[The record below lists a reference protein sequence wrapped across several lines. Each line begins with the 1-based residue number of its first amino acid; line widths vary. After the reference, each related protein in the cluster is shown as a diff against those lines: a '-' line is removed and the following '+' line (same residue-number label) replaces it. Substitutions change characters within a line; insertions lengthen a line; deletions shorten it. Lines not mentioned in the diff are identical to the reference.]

1 MEGDSKQPCKY
12 KKRKV
17 SAVRDFPFGCG
28 PFAPLF
34 DHLKP
39 PPPLIPNGHPLPS
52 ELPKPPSL
60 PPTDSDRP
68 PSEKEQVALPPTP
81 PKRLPRPR
89 KVSAVRDFPFGCGH
103 DAPVLT
109 EKERLQFRLSSNG
122 TVTVVVRE
130 AEGVRENAREAT
142 TPAVEEEKRESRIVK
157 EAEESDRVVDTPVA
171 LSEGGD
177 SFKEKIRP
185 RILKREVRDDEGRST
200 SKSQKS
206 ELSKEKNENFN
217 ARAIASDHVTGMP
230 VVLSKGGDSFREK
243 VKEKMRQRMLMGEV
257 SHDEG
262 STSKRK
268 AMPDSSPSTIKGQK
282 SELSEEKEE
291 NFHDRAIVFA
301 LMAAPNVKRRCKPKS
316 GCGRSRPLSI
326 RQTKR
331 EEAISDDEGMEIVVR
346 ENNEDDSTRDG
357 GGEDSARNENLSL
370 VPFGS
375 LESSKN
381 SKVCEAEDDDGE
393 GSVPLLGELHGTRSL
408 SLIPFG
414 LPESSNRDNTKGEVV
429 TRNKVRETL
438 RLFQAICRKLLQE
451 EESKVKE
458 REHPNIFRID
468 LVASKLLREKQMWVN
483 TGKPILGV
491 IPGVEVGDE
500 FQYRVELAIVG
511 IHRPFQGGIDYLK
524 KGKEI
529 LATSIVASGGY
540 DDETDSSDVLI
551 YLGSGG
557 TVGGKGE
564 KRVEDQ
570 KLERGNLAL
579 KNSIHARSPVRV
591 IRGFKEL
598 KTSESHETRPK
609 VVTTYTYDGLY
620 MVEKYWQEQGN
631 HGCSVFKFQ
640 LRRIPGQPELAFKQV
655 KKSKKSRVQEGL
667 VMDDISMGEEM
678 LPICVVN
685 TVDGEL
691 PPPFKYVTKA
701 IHHPWYNLSSPRGCD
716 CTNGCSD
723 SNNCSCAVKN
733 GGEIPF
739 NFNGAIV
746 EAKPL
751 VYECG
756 PSCKCPP
763 SCHNR
768 VSQHGMK
775 FPLEVFKTQSRGW
788 GVRSL
793 ASIPSGSFICEYT
806 GELLEE
812 IEAEQRTGNDEYL
825 FDIGHNYS
833 DQSLWDGLSTLIPD
847 LQTSG
852 PCDVVDGVGFT
863 IDAAKY
869 GNVGRFINH
878 SCSPNLYA
886 QNVLYDHDDKRMP
899 HIMFFA
905 AENIPPLQ
913 ELTYHY
919 NYCIDQVRDSD
930 GNIKRKDCYCGS
942 QECTGRLY

>member
-52 ELPKPPSL
+52 EPPKPPSL
-60 PPTDSDRP
+60 PPMDSDRP
-68 PSEKEQVALPPTP
+68 PPEKEQVALPPTP
-81 PKRLPRPR
+81 PKRPPRPR
-89 KVSAVRDFPFGCGH
+89 KVSAVRDFPFGCGR

-109 EKERLQFRLSSNG
+109 EEERLQFRLSSNG
-122 TVTVVVRE
+122 TATVVVRE
-130 AEGVRENAREAT
+130 AKAEGVRENAREAT

-157 EAEESDRVVDTPVA
+157 ETEESDHVVDTPVA

-177 SFKEKIRP
+177 SFKEKIRQ

-200 SKSQKS
+200 LKRKAEPDPSAMKSQKS
-206 ELSKEKNENFN
+206 ELAKEKDGNFN
-217 ARAIASDHVTGMP
+217 ARAIASDHAVEMP
-230 VVLSKGGDSFREK
+230 VALSKGGDSFKEK
-243 VKEKMRQRMLMGEV
+243 VKEKMHQRILMGEV
-257 SHDEG
+257 CDEEG

-268 AMPDSSPSTIKGQK
+268 AVPESSPSTIKGQK

-301 LMAAPNVKRRCKPKS
+301 LMAAPNVKRRIKPKS
-316 GCGRSRPLSI
+316 
-326 RQTKR
+326 
-331 EEAISDDEGMEIVVR
+331 
-346 ENNEDDSTRDG
+346 DDSTRDG
-357 GGEDSARNENLSL
+357 GGKDSARDENLSL

-381 SKVCEAEDDDGE
+381 SKVGEAEDDDGE
-393 GSVPLLGELHGTRSL
+393 GSVRLLGKSRGTRSL

-414 LPESSNRDNTKGEVV
+414 LPESSSGDNTKGEVV

-451 EESKVKE
+451 EESKVKVPG
-458 REHPNIFRID
+458 EHPNIFRID

-491 IPGVEVGDE
+491 VPGVEVGDE

-551 YLGSGG
+551 YSGSGG

-564 KRVEDQ
+564 KKVEDQ

-579 KNSIHARSPVRV
+579 KNSIHARIPVRV

-609 VVTTYTYDGLY
+609 VVTHYTYDGLY

-655 KKSKKSRVQEGL
+655 KKSKKSRVREGL

-723 SNNCSCAVKN
+723 SSNCACAVKN

-852 PCDVVDGVGFT
+852 ACDVVDGVGFT

-919 NYCIDQVRDSD
+919 NYCIDQVHDSD

>member
-1 MEGDSKQPCKY
+1 MPIPSHPLLLLRRRRTSLSAADAPRGVIRLKRSEGEGD
-12 KKRKV
+12 
-17 SAVRDFPFGCG
+17 
-28 PFAPLF
+28 F
-34 DHLKP
+34 DD
-39 PPPLIPNGHPLPS
+39 G
-52 ELPKPPSL
+52 
-60 PPTDSDRP
+60 
-68 PSEKEQVALPPTP
+68 TP
-81 PKRLPRPR
+81 
-89 KVSAVRDFPFGCGH
+89 D
-103 DAPVLT
+103 
-109 EKERLQFRLSSNG
+109 
-122 TVTVVVRE
+122 
-130 AEGVRENAREAT
+130 
-142 TPAVEEEKRESRIVK
+142 
-157 EAEESDRVVDTPVA
+157 
-171 LSEGGD
+171 
-177 SFKEKIRP
+177 
-185 RILKREVRDDEGRST
+185 
-200 SKSQKS
+200 
-206 ELSKEKNENFN
+206 
-217 ARAIASDHVTGMP
+217 
-230 VVLSKGGDSFREK
+230 
-243 VKEKMRQRMLMGEV
+243 
-257 SHDEG
+257 DEG

-268 AMPDSSPSTIKGQK
+268 ADPESSPPTIMNRRST
-282 SELSEEKEE
+282 SE
-291 NFHDRAIVFA
+291 
-301 LMAAPNVKRRCKPKS
+301 PGRCR
-316 GCGRSRPLSI
+316 RSRPLSM
-326 RQTKR
+326 RPMK
-331 EEAISDDEGMEIVVR
+331 SDEGMETVVG
-346 ENNEDDSTRDG
+346 ENNET
-357 GGEDSARNENLSL
+357 
-370 VPFGS
+370 
-375 LESSKN
+375 ESSKN
-381 SKVCEAEDDDGE
+381 SKVCEVEDDNGAGDTNG
-393 GSVPLLGELHGTRSL
+393 
-408 SLIPFG
+408 
-414 LPESSNRDNTKGEVV
+414 NGEVV

-451 EESKVKE
+451 EESKVKVPGE
-458 REHPNIFRID
+458 NVNGFRID
-468 LVASKLLREKQMWVN
+468 LSASKLMKEKQMWVN
-483 TGKPILGV
+483 TGKAILGV
-491 IPGVEVGDE
+491 VPGVEVGDE
-500 FQYRVELAIVG
+500 FQYRVELSIVG
-511 IHRPFQGGIDYLK
+511 VHRLFQGGIDYLK
-524 KGKEI
+524 KGEEI
-529 LATSIVASGGY
+529 LATSVVASGGYGY
-540 DDETDSSDVLI
+540 DDETDGSDVLI
-551 YLGSGG
+551 YSGAGG
-557 TVGGKGE
+557 TGGGKGE
-564 KRVEDQ
+564 KKVEDQ

-598 KTSESHETRPK
+598 KHETRRPK
-609 VVTTYTYDGLY
+609 VVTNYTYDGLY
-620 MVEKYWQEQGN
+620 MVEKYWHEQGK

-640 LRRIPGQPELAFKQV
+640 LRRILGQPELAIKEV
-655 KKSKKSRVQEGL
+655 KKSKKSRVREGT
-667 VMDDISMGEEM
+667 VMDDISMGEEK

-691 PPPFKYVTKA
+691 PPTFKYTTKA

-723 SNNCSCAVKN
+723 SNHCACAVKN

-775 FPLEVFKTQSRGW
+775 FLLEVFKTQSRGW

-833 DQSLWDGLSTLIPD
+833 DKSLWEGLSTLIPD
-847 LQTSG
+847 LQTSVA
-852 PCDVVDGVGFT
+852 CDVVDDAGFT

-913 ELTYHY
+913 ELTYDY
-919 NYCIDQVRDSD
+919 NYRIDQVRDSD